1 MSQPLTTLT
10 HLHSTTSTVRSLNI
24 KRADPRVTHKLFPW
38 TRTQASLNSVV
49 HLSLSIWRK
58 NQPSF
63 QNTRCSIQKHVTIAN
78 KLKKNNSQ
86 LFPKATF
93 ILQKERRVCPAV
105 LNDVHR
111 MLRSVRYIVP
121 VRRENSSRNP
131 ISPARQNRQWF
142 NSIRHSPPDG
152 CKLRNSKNIRSA
164 K

>member
-1 MSQPLTTLT
+1 MSRPLTTLT

-86 LFPKATF
+86 LFPKATD

-121 VRRENSSRNP
+121 VRRENSAHLRCN
-131 ISPARQNRQWF
+131 I
-142 NSIRHSPPDG
+142 HSWR
-152 CKLRNSKNIRSA
+152 KTMKTNIRNNDP
-164 K
+164 